1 MVRQFNLLNEKDEK
15 FSLMNMQE
23 YCLLTSPAGLGYSY
37 STSYEQLANLFVQ
50 NIRTLEQGK
59 IEGIVNFLTYEN
71 FWNFV
76 NYIENA
82 ESLRLEYIIPF
93 NDDTKTFYRDVQISN
108 LSKTEKTLNGVISE
122 SITFNCTGLWY
133 QEAITEYGF
142 GDQDIVWDFRW
153 DPFFADY
160 TERTIEFEN
169 DGHTEAPFQV
179 SMTGNIIKPKISVI
193 QNNQVIN
200 SIAFPFTLL
209 AGETLQYS
217 SKENELYIRKIG
229 TDGTITNLFNSSYID
244 INNTNI
250 FTLPKGTSILSVSAE
265 NDIYYGNVDIY
276 KRYKIV

>member
-15 FSLMNMQE
+15 FSLMNIQE

-200 SIAFPFTLL
+200 SIEFPFTLQT
-209 AGETLQYS
+209 GETLQYS

>member
-15 FSLMNMQE
+15 FSLMNMQD